1 MRTPD
6 EVLLFKEVKQIRDQV
21 NQIYLVKV
29 KGTDNKEA
37 EVQFKNKK
45 IVVWLLNRNQSQMK
59 DEREAF
65 YARVNTIVK
74 DITEAE
80 ERKATKKH
88 HHCK

>member
-6 EVLLFKEVKQIRDQV
+6 EELLFKGVKQIRDQV

-59 DEREAF
+59 EEREEF

-74 DITEAE
+74 ETTKAE
-80 ERKATKKH
+80 EKKANKKH
-88 HHCK
+88 HHSK